1 MTSTF
6 TVLPVPLDH
15 LFSPGDDITSIVT
28 EALSTIRWPDESTG
42 ITDGDIIVVTSKVV
56 AKAEGRVVE
65 AASRESVID
74 QQAERIVAVENTPRG
89 ITKSVQTSHGLV
101 LAAAGVDTAMLS
113 WWGRKDS
120 DVRRDSQ
127 GVNTDLIVPAV
138 LDAAAAHGVAATF
151 ATVEITQIHAS
162 LFDYRVPAPTAQ
174 RPATSRRRRRAGA
187 SPAAKTALAATVAV
201 VVAVVVVAVAVC
213 AWRRRR
219 RRRQE
224 TYNSV
229 ELATKSLELSD
240 LAVDE
245 SGAWIMDDVAN
256 PMR

>member
-1 MTSTF
+1 MT
-6 TVLPVPLDH
+6 
-15 LFSPGDDITSIVT
+15 FSG
-28 EALSTIRWPDESTG
+28 LS
-42 ITDGDIIVVTSKVV
+42 
-56 AKAEGRVVE
+56 
-65 AASRESVID
+65 
-74 QQAERIVAVENTPRG
+74 
-89 ITKSVQTSHGLV
+89 
-101 LAAAGVDTAMLS
+101 LAAAQANEAVLVDTIAASAGVEDTSRVTIVIAAAARRRLS
-113 WWGRKDS
+113 DGVVVTYTIATDTTADS
-120 DVRRDSQ
+120 D
-127 GVNTDLIVPAV
+127 AV
-138 LDAAAAHGVAATF
+138 LGALLALTPEDAKAALTTAAAAHGVAATF

-174 RPATSRRRRRAGA
+174 RPAASRRRRRAGA

-201 VVAVVVVAVAVC
+201 VVAVVVVAVAFC

>member
-1 MTSTF
+1 M
-6 TVLPVPLDH
+6 
-15 LFSPGDDITSIVT
+15 
-28 EALSTIRWPDESTG
+28 
-42 ITDGDIIVVTSKVV
+42 
-56 AKAEGRVVE
+56 
-65 AASRESVID
+65 ASRASD
-74 QQAERIVAVENTPRG
+74 ATP
-89 ITKSVQTSHGLV
+89 L
-101 LAAAGVDTAMLS
+101 
-113 WWGRKDS
+113 
-120 DVRRDSQ
+120 
-127 GVNTDLIVPAV
+127 
-138 LDAAAAHGVAATF
+138 LDAEVKPLLDVTPVELRRQRIRRYARTAAVG
-151 ATVEITQIHAS
+151 
-162 LFDYRVPAPTAQ
+162 LFLCV
-174 RPATSRRRRRAGA
+174 G
-187 SPAAKTALAATVAV
+187 ALAATVAV